1 MQARN
6 NINYIY
12 NTNQPTAAN
21 CRLCS
26 IYFLFHPHLHTTNPP
41 VRYGLSD
48 FVKKISCRKKPVH
61 ARICGRWTIFPCS
74 CLFSPLLAISRLAAP
89 LLAISRLF
97 SPSTVSQ
104 LAIFLASPCR
114 LLLPLLASSRL
125 FSPVQ
130 KSISVENRK
139 SVENWRGQVSSRLA
153 EVGAKTK
160 SILQVSEMVS

>member
-1 MQARN
+1 MWCAYMSINMQARN

-61 ARICGRWTIFPCS
+61 ARICGRWIFPCS
-74 CLFSPLLAISRLAAP
+74 CLFSPLLAISRLDSP
-89 LLAISRLF
+89 LLAFHGKLASYFSRL
-97 SPSTVSQ
+97 SLPS
-104 LAIFLASPCR
+104 
-114 LLLPLLASSRL
+114 LASSRL
-125 FSPVQ
+125 FSPLLACPKVNQ
-130 KSISVENRK
+130 RGKSKIR
-139 SVENWRGQVSSRLA
+139 
-153 EVGAKTK
+153 
-160 SILQVSEMVS
+160 